1 MHQEDTR
8 LAGGDL
14 SPEAEEDLY
23 AGEGYPDM
31 ARVCRILA
39 RQVETL
45 DAMFHH
51 VRGLALQ
58 EDGPTE
64 AYERLSRLAFR
75 AQAQTARTAAVLG
88 RLVPPP
94 PAPER
99 EPDDMD
105 LFEQAIMKDMLSDEA
120 EFIAAMTGHKIQGA
134 GSAVAP
140 QVREGDHDQGGP
152 GSR

>member
-1 MHQEDTR
+1 MITNSTTHDRNPELSIPQDDTR
-8 LAGGDL
+8 Q
-14 SPEAEEDLY
+14 
-23 AGEGYPDM
+23 AGEGPALEADSRGDGYPDM
-31 ARVCRILA
+31 AKVCRILA

-51 VRGLALQ
+51 VRTFALQ

-88 RLVPPP
+88 RIVPPP

-99 EPDDMD
+99 EPDEMD
-105 LFEQAIMKDMLSDEA
+105 LFEQALMKDMLSDEA
-120 EFIAAMTGHKIQGA
+120 EFIASMTGPKAKDA
-134 GSAVAP
+134 GTLVAP
-140 QVREGDHDQGGP
+140 QQG
-152 GSR
+152 

>member
-1 MHQEDTR
+1 MPQEDTR
-8 LAGGDL
+8 QAGHESL
-14 SPEAEEDLY
+14 PKAEDEH

-51 VRGLALQ
+51 VRELALQ

-94 PAPER
+94 PEKER
-99 EPDDMD
+99 EPDEMD
-105 LFEQAIMKDMLSDEA
+105 LFEQALMRDMLADEQD
-120 EFIAAMTGHKIQGA
+120 FMRAAATGPSG
-134 GSAVAP
+134 GLPVAP
-140 QVREGDHDQGGP
+140 MNGDFRG
-152 GSR
+152 